1 MEYEI
6 ITDRFEIEKM
16 AEDIFLSDDELI
28 TNIDYADLLRIKS
41 FGTLRHAIICD
52 VDMQNNGWG
61 NEFIKIIQ
69 SLQLPFD
76 KLRAFM
82 LNFIMGGEGPT
93 LTQDDI
99 SDIVRF
105 LDSIKDK
112 EDAPD
117 NNPYNNI
124 GYIWTVHNRRSMPK
138 DTLKIQLYLAYEKT
152 KQDKQEDEKYE
163 QMIEDYRRPF
173 FSSDPIDFSNL
184 ITAANNDG
192 K

>member
-16 AEDIFLSDDELI
+16 AEDIFLSHDESI
-28 TNIDYADLLRIKS
+28 VNIDYADLLRIKS
-41 FGTLRHAIICD
+41 FGTLKHAIICD

-61 NEFIKIIQ
+61 NEFVKIIQ

-76 KLRAFM
+76 KLRAFL
-82 LNFIMGGEGPT
+82 LNFIVGGEELT

-99 SDIVRF
+99 SNIVRF

-152 KQDKQEDEKYE
+152 EQYKQEDEKYA
-163 QMIEDYRRPF
+163 QLIEDYRRPYF
-173 FSSDPIDFSNL
+173 PSEPIDLSDL
-184 ITAANNDG
+184 
-192 K
+192 